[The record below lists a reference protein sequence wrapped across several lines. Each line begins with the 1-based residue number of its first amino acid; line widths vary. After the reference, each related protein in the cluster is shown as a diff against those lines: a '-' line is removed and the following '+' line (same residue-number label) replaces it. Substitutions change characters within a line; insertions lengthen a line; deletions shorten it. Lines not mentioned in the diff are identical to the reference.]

1 MSPRRHVDDLFTGA
15 YDDDLS
21 PIDEA
26 RFQAH
31 LRACPDCSAGYTE
44 FTATVEALRE
54 LPKARMARVVHLPST
69 APVAEESGRRR
80 IGFGWLNAGLLRR
93 FPATALAGAA
103 AVAIVVVALAHT
115 GGGTSSTTSI
125 ASGSDAAGSGAN
137 RGPGIPPAF
146 PAAESACTQQLAPV
160 SGATLPAG
168 FSQAVVAHSLSQPG
182 DHLDLA
188 ASSLSVA
195 PGQQVRLYAQLSV
208 PLTSAG
214 APGAHSTTGAIR
226 AVRPCVSI
234 ALGSGAPSVL
244 PTTANQ
250 SLDGASGAVTGD
262 YAGNPVSAPGSGS
275 LVTFT
280 VPSGLAPGTVIH
292 VEAEIPAGF
301 EFPGS
306 RALTATIDLT
316 TR

>member
-31 LRACPDCSAGYTE
+31 LRSCTDCSAAYSE

-80 IGFGWLNAGLLRR
+80 ISFGWLNAGLLSR

-103 AVAIVVVALAHT
+103 AVVIIVFALAHT
-115 GGGTSSTTSI
+115 GGGTTSTASI
-125 ASGSDAAGSGAN
+125 ASGSEAAGSGGN
-137 RGPGIPPAF
+137 HVPAV
-146 PAAESACTQQLAPV
+146 PAAESACTQQLTPV
-160 SGATLPAG
+160 VGATPPAD
-168 FSQAVVAHSLSQPG
+168 FSQPVVAKSLAQPG
-182 DHLDLA
+182 NQLSLA
-188 ASSLSVA
+188 ASSLSVTA
-195 PGQQVRLYAQLSV
+195 GQRVTLYAQLSE
-208 PLTSAG
+208 PLASAG
-214 APGAHSTTGAIR
+214 APGAQSTTPAIR

-234 ALGSGAPSVL
+234 AVGSGALLVL
-244 PTTANQ
+244 PTTAKQGSGNGVP
-250 SLDGASGAVTGD
+250 GATTGD
-262 YAGNPVSAPGSGS
+262 YAGNPGPAATGSGS
-275 LVTFT
+275 LVSFT
-280 VPSGLAPGTVIH
+280 IPAGLAPGTVIH
-292 VEAEIPAGF
+292 VQAEIPAGF
-301 EFPGS
+301 EFAGS
-306 RALTATIDLT
+306 RALTATLTIT

>member
-31 LRACPDCSAGYTE
+31 LRSCPDCSAGYTE

-80 IGFGWLNAGLLRR
+80 IRFGWLNPGLLRR

-103 AVAIVVVALAHT
+103 AVVLIVFALAHT
-115 GGGTSSTTSI
+115 GGGTTSTAGI
-125 ASGSDAAGSGAN
+125 ASGSAAAGSAGDH
-137 RGPGIPPAF
+137 GPAV
-146 PAAESACTQQLAPV
+146 PAAESACTKQLAPV
-160 SGATLPAG
+160 AGATPPAD
-168 FSQAVVAHSLSQPG
+168 FSQAVVAKSLGRPG
-182 DHLDLA
+182 AQLSLA
-188 ASSLSVA
+188 ASSLSVTA
-195 PGQQVRLYAQLSV
+195 GQPVTLYAQLSE
-208 PLTSAG
+208 PLSSAG
-214 APGAHSTTGAIR
+214 APGAQSTTPAIR

-234 ALGSGAPSVL
+234 AVGGGALSLL

-250 SLDGASGAVTGD
+250 GSGNGVPGAATGD
-262 YAGNPVSAPGSGS
+262 YAGNPGPVATGSGS
-275 LVTFT
+275 LVSFT
-280 VPSGLAPGTVIH
+280 VPAGLAPGTVIH
-292 VEAEIPAGF
+292 VQAEIPAGF
-301 EFPGS
+301 EFAGS
-306 RALTATIDLT
+306 SALTATLTIT